1 MVRDAAPPHR
11 MPLMN
16 PRTSGAGAVSP
27 RTTCIAANWPP
38 GAWCWPTTAGS
49 PCETTGGACSCA
61 WRIPTRGDHAP
72 TVVDVHGRMQDRACG
87 ANDDHAHGTAC
98 LFREGTGSADACLC
112 LAPKLG
118 GPSCGAADPDHHLA
132 SRLQSFQAPPRCHR
146 PTSSASIPRK
156 PCEWIRLSEVFRVNQ
171 LDCLHAPERW
181 PDLQSFAV
189 INTERTVRGKT
200 SYERC
205 CYLSSLTPDAARL
218 NLAVRQHWRVEN
230 SPHWCMDVVLAMIRC
245 APARFMPRTIWPS
258 FANSS

>member
-1 MVRDAAPPHR
+1 MLACVEANRKDGKGITGDEYAVLVTHKDDEIPGLGQLYRDRADAYQPAGRRAVAVLSMVRDAAPPHR

-156 PCEWIRLSEVFRVNQ
+156 PCEWIRLTEVFS
-171 LDCLHAPERW
+171 H
-181 PDLQSFAV
+181 
-189 INTERTVRGKT
+189 
-200 SYERC
+200 
-205 CYLSSLTPDAARL
+205 
-218 NLAVRQHWRVEN
+218 
-230 SPHWCMDVVLAMIRC
+230 
-245 APARFMPRTIWPS
+245 
-258 FANSS
+258 